1 MGVVG
6 NGFKGEIE
14 AAECAVP
21 LRVREWLALT
31 SSTVSAWVRSGEGRL
46 D

>member
-1 MGVVG
+1 MGVLG
-6 NGFKGEIE
+6 NGLKGEIE

-31 SSTVSAWVRSGEGRL
+31 STVSGWVRSGEGRL